1 MQFTGPFRI
10 EKIVRSAVHLKN
22 LDGTPADTQNV
33 RNVYPY
39 NRENDHILQDF
50 DHALLDDDDRDKF
63 EAGDMCIVDLTDDD
77 GTPNWGLAKIS
88 AVKPQNPKEE
98 FHLHWFGT
106 YSKAKSLA
114 KRAYAPAYI
123 DSRDDLEIY
132 KWKKTKTLEEMTMR
146 VHRSELR
153 FYPFSLTNKN
163 EIPVKIVK
171 ELVTDGYAVMMIST
185 VN

>member
-1 MQFTGPFRI
+1 MVPDNIRRQHDRLAQPLGP
-10 EKIVRSAVHLKN
+10 
-22 LDGTPADTQNV
+22 T
-33 RNVYPY
+33 
-39 NRENDHILQDF
+39 
-50 DHALLDDDDRDKF
+50 
-63 EAGDMCIVDLTDDD
+63 DLSSM
-77 GTPNWGLAKIS
+77 AKIT

-123 DSRDDLEIY
+123 DTKDDLEIY

-153 FYPFSLTNKN
+153 FYPFSLTSKN

-171 ELVTDGYAVMMIST
+171 EFE
-185 VN
+185 VNLL